1 MLRIYPDR
9 AVAKE
14 AARVNVSALAAGQAR
29 IITPEHGRT
38 ARQVTQ
44 AIAHGGEN
52 LGLIQRALATV
63 IKRVPSVMIERLITA
78 PQRERE

>member
-1 MLRIYPDR
+1 MLRVYPDR

-14 AARVNVSALAAGQAR
+14 AARVNVSALAVGQAR
-29 IITPEHGRT
+29 IITPEDDRT

-44 AIAHGGEN
+44 AIARGGEN
-52 LGLIQRALATV
+52 LGLIQRALAPV
-63 IKRVPSVMIERLITA
+63 IKRVAPAMIERLITA